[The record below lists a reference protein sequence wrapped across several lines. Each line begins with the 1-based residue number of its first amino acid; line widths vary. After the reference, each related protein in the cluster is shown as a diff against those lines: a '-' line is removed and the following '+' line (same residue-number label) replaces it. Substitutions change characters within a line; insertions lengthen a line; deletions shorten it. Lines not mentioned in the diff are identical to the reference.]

1 MPRILHV
8 LPAVAPRYGGPSV
21 AILGM
26 CRALDAAGYE
36 TLLATTDADGPS
48 RLAVTLERPQSYEG
62 IRTIFFRR
70 QFSESYKWSRGLG
83 GWLRAHV
90 PEFNLVHIHAVFSH
104 SSILAGRICRKA
116 GVPYI
121 VRPLGTLDPWSV
133 RRKRLRKRV
142 LIELGAGDLLSGAA
156 AIHYTSAEEQRLAES
171 IFPSL
176 PQGVVVPN
184 GIPEAMYSLNSV
196 TRSAHPYLLSL
207 SRIDEKKGI
216 DLVIRAF
223 QLIAGDERFWQWRL
237 VIAGDGPESYVSELM
252 ALARPY
258 VTDSRI
264 SFHGWVSGEDKRE
277 LISNA
282 SLFVLPSHQENFG
295 ISVAEAM
302 ASSVPVIVTRGVN
315 LAAEIQEARA
325 GWIVER
331 SPKLLAES
339 LREAMSDRG
348 ELERRGHAGRVLA
361 ERFRWPVVASELIAV
376 YEKIIDK
383 CAA

>member
-62 IRTIFFRR
+62 IRTIFFRGHL
-70 QFSESYKWSRGLG
+70 SESYKGSRGLG

-104 SSILAGRICRKA
+104 SSILAGPICRKA

-121 VRPLGTLDPWSV
+121 VRPRGPLDPWSV
-133 RRKRLRKRV
+133 GGKRLRKRV

-184 GIPEAMYSLNSV
+184 GFPERMNSV
-196 TRSAHPYLLSL
+196 
-207 SRIDEKKGI
+207 K
-216 DLVIRAF
+216 
-223 QLIAGDERFWQWRL
+223 
-237 VIAGDGPESYVSELM
+237 
-252 ALARPY
+252 
-258 VTDSRI
+258 
-264 SFHGWVSGEDKRE
+264 
-277 LISNA
+277 
-282 SLFVLPSHQENFG
+282 
-295 ISVAEAM
+295 
-302 ASSVPVIVTRGVN
+302 
-315 LAAEIQEARA
+315 
-325 GWIVER
+325 
-331 SPKLLAES
+331 
-339 LREAMSDRG
+339 
-348 ELERRGHAGRVLA
+348 
-361 ERFRWPVVASELIAV
+361 
-376 YEKIIDK
+376 
-383 CAA
+383 